1 MFHLLYRRIW
11 EKKYGRNAN
20 HKKKEVESHKYRYR
34 NKNGD
39 SQPQVKSK
47 IELGFSKSTAPRPHT
62 LVNEHDNSLHPSW
75 EAKRK
80 LKERQSVG
88 IAQPQGTKIRF
99 SE

>member
-1 MFHLLYRRIW
+1 MLYLSYRRIW

-20 HKKKEVESHKYRYR
+20 HKKKEAESHNYRYH

-39 SQPQVKSK
+39 SQVKP
-47 IELGFSKSTAPRPHT
+47 TAPRPHT
-62 LVNEHDNSLHPSW
+62 VVNDNDNSLHPSW